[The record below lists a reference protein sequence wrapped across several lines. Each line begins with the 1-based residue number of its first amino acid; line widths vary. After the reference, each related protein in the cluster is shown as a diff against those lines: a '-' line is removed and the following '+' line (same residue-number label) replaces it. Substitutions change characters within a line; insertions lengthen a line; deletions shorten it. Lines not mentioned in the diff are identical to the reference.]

1 MDLDNMTNN
10 LYKTAGKTILDNAIS
25 IISSNVEALALQR
38 RIVEL
43 LGIPE
48 YLEKYDEEFTKAV
61 DEQSNRFS
69 KMDMSEIIAFMKNE
83 IERMNNK

>member
-1 MDLDNMTNN
+1 MDFDTLTNDLHKMTA
-10 LYKTAGKTILDNAIS
+10 KPILDNAIAGS
-25 IISSNVEALALQR
+25 RNNVESLALHR
-38 RIVEL
+38 RTVEL

-48 YLEKYDEEFTKAV
+48 YLEKYDEEFTRVV

-69 KMDMSEIIAFMKNE
+69 KMDMNDVLAFMKDE